1 MTHTCGK
8 KSTKAQS
15 SAVINALRIKAAVE
29 GPGTLASLLN
39 QAADLIE
46 EFDERVAILSTEIE
60 AYESKDIS

>member
-15 SAVINALRIKAAVE
+15 SAVINALRLKAAVE
-29 GPGTLASLLN
+29 GPGTLASLLH

-46 EFDERVAILSTEIE
+46 ELDERVDILSTEIE